1 MTSQPTRGKKTKT
14 TTPKRKAYRR
24 KSGKIKRHKNHPEY
38 GTSKLEDKFVKE
50 FLDKLGVVYE
60 RQYLAKDIKR
70 YYDFKIN
77 ERILCEVDGDFYHSY
92 NLVYEEMNPM
102 QKHNAWVDKI
112 KNEWAIEHGFL
123 LVRIWEHDI
132 NKHPEK
138 VMNYLKEIIGINDKK
153 MQILENKKKRH

>member
-14 TTPKRKAYRR
+14 TTPKRKTYKR
-24 KSGKIKRHKNHPEY
+24 KSGRVGRRKNHPEY
-38 GTSKLEDKFVKE
+38 GTSKLEDKFAKE

-70 YYDFKIN
+70 YYDFRVN
-77 ERILCEVDGDFYHSY
+77 DRILIEVDGTYFHSY
-92 NLVYEEMNPM
+92 GLVYEDMNPM

-112 KNEWAIEHGFL
+112 KNEWAIEHGFI

>member
-1 MTSQPTRGKKTKT
+1 MTSQPTRNNKKSVTSNKKTTK
-14 TTPKRKAYRR
+14 PRKWRKR
-24 KSGKIKRHKNHPEY
+24 SGQKKHPEY
-38 GTSKLEDKFVKE
+38 GTSKLEDKFAKE

-92 NLVYEEMNPM
+92 GLVYEDMNPM

-112 KNEWAIEHGFL
+112 KNEWAVEHGFI

-138 VMNYLKEIIGINDKK
+138 VMNYLKEIIGINNKK

>member
-1 MTSQPTRGKKTKT
+1 MISQPTRGKKTKT
-14 TTPKRKAYRR
+14 TTPKRKTYKR
-24 KSGKIKRHKNHPEY
+24 KSGRVGRRKNHPEY
-38 GTSKLEDKFVKE
+38 GTSKLEDKFAKE

-70 YYDFKIN
+70 YYDFRVN
-77 ERILCEVDGDFYHSY
+77 DRILIEVDGTYFHSY
-92 NLVYEEMNPM
+92 GLVYEAMNPM

-138 VMNYLKEIIGINDKK
+138 VMNFLKEIIGINDKK